1 MSADK
6 LKYYNMIVHLIR
18 NNRLYEENAAI
29 KNVWKKDNNIFFDIY
44 FYRNQKSYVF
54 DSVFIHDL
62 LDLTNEKYYASPADF
77 LADFQGGNSDLPPPD
92 KNTPLVDKRLFE
104 PIDVDL
110 VIMTFVADCCSNFIP
125 IKEKIIYDYI
135 IEKIPATSSLSHQ
148 YVNTYLQGLQ
158 PDEARFYQALAAI
171 KSATPDAAEDLL
183 RECVK
188 ICLSDG
194 QLHYA
199 EKLYLAE
206 IVQTLRDNGVDARVG
221 L

>member
-1 MSADK
+1 MADK

-29 KNVWKKDNNIFFDIY
+29 KNVWKKGQNIFFDIY

-54 DSVFIHDL
+54 DGVFIHDL
-62 LDLTNEKYYASPADF
+62 LDLTNEKYYASPAAF
-77 LADFQGGNSDLPPPD
+77 LEDFQSGCSDLPPPD
-92 KNTPLVDKRLFE
+92 INVSLVDKRLFE
-104 PIDVDL
+104 SVDVDL
-110 VIMTFVADCCSNFIP
+110 VIMAFVADCCSNFIP

-135 IEKIPATSSLSHQ
+135 VKKIPAAASLSLQ

-158 PDEARFYQALAAI
+158 PDESHFYKALEAMKA
-171 KSATPDAAEDLL
+171 ATPEAATDLL
-183 RECVK
+183 KECVK

-206 IVQTLRDNGVDARVG
+206 IVQTLRNNGIDARVG